1 MRSASG
7 VFPEVKCSA
16 HHYGKTPL
24 LLLHRSLTE
33 PLFGT
38 AAGRKREERFE
49 TKNSCGKPW
58 LRHADAFPHYLFDGV
73 TRSVTPPKRG
83 K

>member
-1 MRSASG
+1 M
-7 VFPEVKCSA
+7 
-16 HHYGKTPL
+16 
-24 LLLHRSLTE
+24 HRSLIITVRPSPSPPRPPTTE

-38 AAGRKREERFE
+38 AAERKREERFE
-49 TKNSCGKPW
+49 TKNSCDKPW
-58 LRHADAFPHYLFDGV
+58 LRHADAFPHYLFDGA